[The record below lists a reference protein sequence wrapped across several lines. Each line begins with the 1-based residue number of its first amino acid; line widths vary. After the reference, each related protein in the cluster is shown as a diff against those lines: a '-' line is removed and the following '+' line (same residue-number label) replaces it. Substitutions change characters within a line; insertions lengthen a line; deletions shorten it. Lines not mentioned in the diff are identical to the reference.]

1 MRGSLRQT
9 WILAGLL
16 LIPLLIVACGG
27 GGGGGSVGGNGSGGG
42 DFLKL
47 AVDSGGETT
56 YTETY
61 DAATVCDPRVDWVG
75 TPQIMLLSNF
85 NGSQWSEQ
93 LVINFDLTDAVG
105 VYDVNAGEVMAL
117 YTAGG
122 VTKAA
127 WDLSTYSNSSGTVT
141 VTQSDSRIKGSFTLV
156 VVDNTNS
163 NPTTLTGSFD
173 VEDGIT
179 VCQP

>member
-1 MRGSLRQT
+1 
-9 WILAGLL
+9 
-16 LIPLLIVACGG
+16 
-27 GGGGGSVGGNGSGGG
+27 
-42 DFLKL
+42 
-47 AVDSGGETT
+47 
-56 YTETY
+56 
-61 DAATVCDPRVDWVG
+61 
-75 TPQIMLLSNF
+75 
-85 NGSQWSEQ
+85 
-93 LVINFDLTDAVG
+93 
-105 VYDVNAGEVMAL
+105 MAL

-156 VVDNTNS
+156 VVDNTNGT
-163 NPTTLTGSFD
+163 PTTLTGSFD